1 MKVLVLGSGGREY
14 ALAMSIC
21 NSPLCEKVFIA
32 PGNGG
37 TDQIGENVSINPN
50 NFDEVA
56 GFVAINKIELVVV
69 GPEDPLV
76 NGIVDFF
83 ETDSRTQGVPIF
95 GPKKAAA
102 MLEGSKDFAKS
113 FS

>member
-1 MKVLVLGSGGREY
+1 MKVLVLGSGGREH

-21 NSPLCEKVFIA
+21 KSRLCEKVFIA

-83 ETDSRTQGVPIF
+83 ETDRVSTRR
-95 GPKKAAA
+95 K
-102 MLEGSKDFAKS
+102 
-113 FS
+113 